1 LLARHSTPEKTV
13 MIEVVTSN
21 TRGRLLSANILDSMH
36 RLRSDA
42 FAERLGWAVTSVGG
56 REIDAF
62 DDQNPTYMIA
72 RDENVPMHALGC
84 WRLLPTTGPYMLR
97 DVFPELLD
105 GAAAPRDPRV
115 WEISRYA
122 VSPATRTARPGFG
135 FGDVSLAMW
144 RELFGFARK
153 AGIEAYVAVTT
164 VAVER
169 LVARLGL
176 TIERYGPPRQVG
188 CELSVAFRLPMD
200 ARAEAVLGTPAEAA
214 RAA

>member
-1 LLARHSTPEKTV
+1 
-13 MIEVVTSN
+13 MIEVLTSN
-21 TRGRLLSANILDSMH
+21 TRGRLLSADILDSMY
-36 RLRSDA
+36 RLRSEA
-42 FAERLGWAVTSVGG
+42 FAERLGWDVTSVRG

-62 DDQNPTYMIA
+62 DDLRPTYMIVRDTIEPA
-72 RDENVPMHALGC
+72 RALGC

-122 VSPATRTARPGFG
+122 VSPSTRTSRRGFG
-135 FGDVSLAMW
+135 FGDVSIAMW
-144 RELFGFARK
+144 RSLFAFARS
-153 AGIEAYVAVTT
+153 AGIDAYVAVTT

-169 LVARLGL
+169 LVTRLGL
-176 TIERYGPPRQVG
+176 TVERYGPPRQIG

-200 ARAEAVLGTPAEAA
+200 ARAETVLGSPAEPA

>member
-1 LLARHSTPEKTV
+1 
-13 MIEVVTSN
+13 MIEVLTGN
-21 TRGRLLSANILDSMH
+21 TRGRLLSAAIVDSMY
-36 RLRSDA
+36 RLRSEA
-42 FAERLGWAVTSVGG
+42 FAERLGWEVTSVRG

-62 DDQNPTYMIA
+62 DDLRPTYMIV
-72 RDENVPMHALGC
+72 RDTCEPTRALGC
-84 WRLLPTTGPYMLR
+84 WRLLPTMGPYMLR

-105 GAAAPRDPRV
+105 GAAAPRDPRF

-122 VSPATRTARPGFG
+122 VSAATRTARRGFG

-144 RELFGFARK
+144 RSLFRFARE
-153 AGIEAYVAVTT
+153 AGIDACVAVTT

-188 CELSVAFRLPMD
+188 CEQSVAFRLPMD
-200 ARAEAVLGTPAEAA
+200 ARAEAVLGSPAEPA